1 MKTRFTPLVKLKK
14 TAMDKSEGLVQKAN
28 VDLSSARAALDKS
41 YQTLNDIISPL
52 QGNMKDFLASRELI
66 NSARNFVKH
75 NQEWIIYAQK
85 QVNQAK
91 EKLKL
96 DTIEHEKFK
105 YLELK
110 EIEKELK
117 RLKIQEMKDL
127 DEVAL
132 MTHNKKEKN

>member
-14 TAMDKSEGLVQKAN
+14 TAMDKSEGLVQRAN
-28 VDLSSARAALDKS
+28 VDLNSARVALDKS

-75 NQEWIIYAQK
+75 NQEWVVYAQN

-96 DTIEHEKFK
+96 DIIEHEKFK
-105 YLELK
+105 YLELQ